1 MYDILNNLP
10 VSTPQLDTTP
20 INSYEL
26 LNVLVLQTVNSILR
40 DLFTDIVITLIVS
53 MIVFQTI
60 RYILRLRNDR

>member
-1 MYDILNNLP
+1 MYDILTNLP

-26 LNVLVLQTVNSILR
+26 LNVLVSQTVNSILR